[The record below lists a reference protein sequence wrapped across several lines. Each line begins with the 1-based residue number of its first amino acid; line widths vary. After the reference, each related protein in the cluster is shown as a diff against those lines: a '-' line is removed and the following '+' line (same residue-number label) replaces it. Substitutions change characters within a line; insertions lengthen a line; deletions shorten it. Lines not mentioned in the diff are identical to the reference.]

1 MQRKRRDNRTRMQRK
16 ADQSA
21 AIAALCLFSC
31 AVLAFFAGVCNIT
44 AKKLKAQECDL
55 KCEIDVYDE
64 SKEKEVDGSL
74 PGDDTPATL
83 CAYIENDIPAYN
95 LNDADRETLWHIVQM
110 DGGDSDEAD

>member
-1 MQRKRRDNRTRMQRK
+1 MKCKYEHDDDCCYSC
-16 ADQSA
+16 ADQSS
-21 AIAALCLFSC
+21 AIAAFCLFFC
-31 AVLAFFAGVCNIT
+31 AVLVFCAGVCNIT
-44 AKKLKAQECDL
+44 AQKLKSQEGAL
-55 KCEIDVYDE
+55 KCEIE
-64 SKEKEVDGSL
+64 AFEENEEKEADGSL